1 MLASGG
7 IFQLMRSMESQI
19 YAATRAGRPLRVYS
33 LVYRDSLEGD
43 RMAALLA
50 RERRTFEDLIRQ
62 KGHMVLPDLAQA
74 RPTRNNTV
82 GMMLFMCPQV
92 EG

>member
-1 MLASGG
+1 MKL
-7 IFQLMRSMESQI
+7 QI

-43 RMAALLA
+43 RMAALLS

-74 RPTRNNTV
+74 RPTLKMVMV
-82 GMMLFMCPQV
+82 G
-92 EG
+92 

>member
-1 MLASGG
+1 MGA
-7 IFQLMRSMESQI
+7 QT
-19 YAATRAGRPLRVYS
+19 YAATRPGRPLRVYS

-43 RMAALLA
+43 RTAALLS

-74 RPTRNNTV
+74 RPSTPHPLMCAPTRPLRHA
-82 GMMLFMCPQV
+82 G
-92 EG
+92 